1 MHVSRAGYYR
11 YIDRPKS
18 KRMTMW
24 EKMLD
29 IVKEIHEKHKVHGYR
44 WINAILK
51 RKEGIVVSNNYV
63 WKCCH
68 ALGIKSESS
77 HQRWRKPREQ
87 GEKYSNLIMSDWRNV
102 TKPFQVIV
110 SDMTCFYSRYNYYEL
125 TLYFDVCTKM
135 IVGAS
140 LSSKRGDRRTYIEGL
155 NQILEI
161 IKEESHEPVT
171 ILHTDQGSVY
181 SSKNYNELLKDYN
194 ISRSMSRPG
203 TPTDNPVNE
212 SLNGWIKDELFIDFD
227 LKNSKD
233 VFKTIRDYIDF
244 YNNERPSYALAYE
257 IPAEV
262 MKKLNGS
269 VPKLRVSHFKK
280 DFFEEGEVLYTIRK
294 PKVCLDA

>member
-1 MHVSRAGYYR
+1 
-11 YIDRPKS
+11 
-18 KRMTMW
+18 
-24 EKMLD
+24 
-29 IVKEIHEKHKVHGYR
+29 
-44 WINAILK
+44 
-51 RKEGIVVSNNYV
+51 
-63 WKCCH
+63 
-68 ALGIKSESS
+68 
-77 HQRWRKPREQ
+77 
-87 GEKYSNLIMSDWRNV
+87 MSDWRNV

-110 SDMTCFYSRYNYYEL
+110 SDMTCFYSRYSYYEL

-227 LKNSKD
+227 LKNSID
-233 VFKTIRDYIDF
+233 VFKTIRD
-244 YNNERPSYALAYE
+244 
-257 IPAEV
+257 
-262 MKKLNGS
+262 
-269 VPKLRVSHFKK
+269 
-280 DFFEEGEVLYTIRK
+280 
-294 PKVCLDA
+294 

>member
-1 MHVSRAGYYR
+1 
-11 YIDRPKS
+11 
-18 KRMTMW
+18 
-24 EKMLD
+24 MLD
-29 IVKEIHEKHKVHGYR
+29 IVKEIHDKHKVHGYR
-44 WINAILK
+44 WINAVLK
-51 RKEGIVVSNNYV
+51 KQEGIIVSNNYV

-77 HQRWRKPREQ
+77 HQRWRKPREK
-87 GEKYSNLIMSDWRNV
+87 GERYSNLVMSDWRFV

-110 SDMTCFYSRYNYYEL
+110 SDMTCFYARYNYYEL

-140 LSSKRGDRRTYIEGL
+140 ISSKRGDRRTYIEGL
-155 NQILEI
+155 NQVLEI

-181 SSKNYNELLKDYN
+181 SSKNYNELIKDYN

-227 LKNSKD
+227 LKNSQD
-233 VFKTIRDYIDF
+233 VFKTIRDYIQF
-244 YNNERPSYALAYE
+244 YNNKRPSYALAYE

-269 VPKLRVSHFKK
+269 VPKLMVSHFGNG
-280 DFFEEGEVLYTIRK
+280 FFDKAEILYTIRK
-294 PKVCLDA
+294 SKNVAGA